1 MRGSL
6 VKWNYRGSS
15 VVRLWLIFDPHHILQ
30 EPVECGVGSWV
41 IGNLEQGLEQVG
53 ENVPIILH
61 ALVGLVNIKQSGDLD
76 QSPHVVWVNIVLDGP
91 LCQLVPFIQGPAVDE
106 KHKCQVLVLGLL
118 KIIEN
123 FIYWKNID
131 HQCNYPSSWTSLST
145 WTLRQGWTCQP
156 CGRCSFLHGHPA
168 CPRLVHKQSGSWTRT
183 LISLSPFMQTFSSP
197 SFLRVF
203 LIKPEKMF

>member
-15 VVRLWLIFDPHHILQ
+15 VVRLWLIFDSHHILQ
-30 EPVECGVGSWV
+30 EPVECGVESWV

-91 LCQLVPFIQGPAVDE
+91 LCQLVPFIYG
-106 KHKCQVLVLGLL
+106 
-118 KIIEN
+118 
-123 FIYWKNID
+123 KNID